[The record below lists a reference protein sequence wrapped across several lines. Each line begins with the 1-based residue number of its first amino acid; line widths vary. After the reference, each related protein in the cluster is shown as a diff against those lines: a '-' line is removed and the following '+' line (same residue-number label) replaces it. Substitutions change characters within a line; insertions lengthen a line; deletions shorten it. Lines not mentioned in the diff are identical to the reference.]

1 MKTKLK
7 PQLDRGEGS
16 DDDFGPSEHHH
27 LAVKIVSFLALLVLR
42 MSTLSSSPAILLVY
56 RRLQTQPLH
65 AQSFSSKGP
74 PLIPGPGQGLKSWE
88 SGARLVK
95 NTQVENQYLEH
106 IRQVHDPSMH
116 LKTIEDELK
125 GTIGRALG
133 KQGEKVN
140 MYLRAMEHERRAYHR
155 LVEDE
160 RRDYGDASVAEAVDK
175 FNSYRKDA
183 IQARW
188 ELIVHRQAV
197 GFTVDNH
204 HFIMTKFPI
213 DDPLPTAE
221 EAFRLREDGNQGQG
235 ERAEQEISKNFG
247 DQLDWWQRIG
257 RWR

>member
-1 MKTKLK
+1 
-7 PQLDRGEGS
+7 
-16 DDDFGPSEHHH
+16 
-27 LAVKIVSFLALLVLR
+27 
-42 MSTLSSSPAILLVY
+42 MSTLPSPPKILLVS
-56 RRLQTQPLH
+56 RRLQIHQLH
-65 AQSFSSKGP
+65 AHSFSSKGP
-74 PLIPGPGQGLKSWE
+74 PLIQGPGQALKSWE

-140 MYLRAMEHERRAYHR
+140 MYLRAMEQERRAYSR
-155 LVEDE
+155 LVDDE
-160 RRDYGDASVAEAVDK
+160 RRDYSDAAVAEAVDK

-197 GFTVDNH
+197 GFTVDNQR
-204 HFIMTKFPI
+204 FIMTKFPI

-221 EAFRLREDGNQGQG
+221 LALRLREDGDQGQD
-235 ERAEQEISKNFG
+235 ESAEQEIPKKFG

>member
-1 MKTKLK
+1 M
-7 PQLDRGEGS
+7 
-16 DDDFGPSEHHH
+16 
-27 LAVKIVSFLALLVLR
+27 V
-42 MSTLSSSPAILLVY
+42 SSSQTIVLLK
-56 RRLQTQPLH
+56 RRFQIHQLQVH
-65 AQSFSSKGP
+65 YFSSKTPSSPLVQGP
-74 PLIPGPGQGLKSWE
+74 AQALKSWE

-95 NTQVENQYLEH
+95 NAPVENQYLEQ
-106 IRQVHDPSMH
+106 IRQIHDPSMH

-140 MYLRAMEHERRAYHR
+140 IFLRAMEQEKREYHR
-155 LVEDE
+155 LVDNE
-160 RRDYGDASVAEAVDK
+160 RREYGDALVVEAVDK
-175 FNSYRKDA
+175 FNSYRKEA

-197 GFTVDNH
+197 GFTVDNQS
-204 HFIMTKFPI
+204 FIMTKFPI

-221 EAFRLREDGNQGQG
+221 EAVRRKDVGGQDQ
-235 ERAEQEISKNFG
+235 AESAKKETSKKFG